1 MRRIGR
7 DGRTLS
13 SSFVRLRLRPLND
26 TARAN
31 PQNSMTP
38 FCHTSESQ
46 SKLMKKAQMAVE
58 EARMVVPGL
67 QALFGFQMVSIFVE
81 TLSRCNQ
88 FLHLFA
94 IFLTTLSIAL
104 IMSPAAYHR
113 IVEPEIGSKFF
124 VHFTSRLIAAAMVP
138 LMISLTVDAYIVAIF
153 VVRSAFVSAMIAV
166 SIFAVFAGLWFAYPL
181 AKRRRA
187 LQSAAR

>member
-1 MRRIGR
+1 
-7 DGRTLS
+7 
-13 SSFVRLRLRPLND
+13 
-26 TARAN
+26 
-31 PQNSMTP
+31 MTQP
-38 FCHTSESQ
+38 CQTSESQ
-46 SKLMKKAQMAVE
+46 SKLMKKAQIAVQ

-67 QALFGFQMVSIFVE
+67 QALFGFQMVSVFDARFEMI
-81 TLSRCNQ
+81 SRCNQ

-166 SIFAVFAGLWFAYPL
+166 SIFAVFATPG
-181 AKRRRA
+181 RA
-187 LQSAAR
+187 G